1 MMAVMTR
8 PKMKRKT
15 RPRNDLFFFFPFLPE
30 GGSLEAAAACLV
42 PTGSPHS
49 LKVNSP
55 FSSGASKEEDFS
67 GLSDM
72 LTVAP
77 LGASI
82 IMPRPSGEVLADVV
96 TTGLPQTGQ
105 NLAPSGREVPQCM
118 QNAIGKRVILRW
130 DSVCG

>member
-1 MMAVMTR
+1 MMAVIIR
-8 PKMKRKT
+8 PKMKRKK
-15 RPRNDLFFFFPFLPE
+15 RPRTDLFFFFPFLPDSD
-30 GGSLEAAAACLV
+30 SLDAAAACLV
-42 PTGSPHS
+42 STGSPHS

-55 FSSGASKEEDFS
+55 FCSGASTVEDFS
-67 GLSDM
+67 GPSDM
-72 LTVAP
+72 LTVEP

-82 IMPRPSGEVLADVV
+82 IIPRPSGEVLADVV

-118 QNAIGKRVILRW
+118 QNAIGKKVILRW